1 VNIHIS
7 PNSIAYEIVY
17 DEKKGIA
24 SGVRVINAETKEKKF
39 KASIIFSCALTIG
52 TASILMQSKS
62 ERFPNGLG
70 NYGGE
75 LGYNIMGHTSKSGVY
90 ADVEGFQNFL
100 ES

>member
-1 VNIHIS
+1 
-7 PNSIAYEIVY
+7 
-17 DEKKGIA
+17 
-24 SGVRVINAETKEKKF
+24 
-39 KASIIFSCALTIG
+39 
-52 TASILMQSKS
+52 MQSKS